1 MKKVIAVGVFSF
13 FLFSCDNNSTTTTE
27 HTLDS
32 LGVKIGN
39 EADTLGD
46 KIENTDEKIWDS
58 TKAGAKELKEEAKEL
73 KNKIGDK
80 LERNRDSIRKKDSV
94 N

>member
-1 MKKVIAVGVFSF
+1 MKKVITVGVFSF
-13 FLFSCDNNSTTTTE
+13 FLFSCDNTSTTATE
-27 HTLDS
+27 QTLDS
-32 LGVKIGN
+32 VGVKIRN
-39 EADTLGD
+39 KADTLGD
-46 KIENTDEKIWDS
+46 KIENTAEKIWDS

-80 LERNRDSIRKKDSV
+80 LERNRDSIRKRDSI